1 MYSIKVEPSDD
12 MERVIDRSMSSNT
25 ALELIPVIVEICKA
39 EFNMVEPVALD
50 MGDNVYRV
58 FDILN
63 PSVYARIS
71 IIKDAN

>member
-12 MERVIDRSMSSNT
+12 MERVIDRSMSSNS
-25 ALELIPVIVEICKA
+25 AIELIPVIVEICKA